1 MGTQATAT
9 DEAAVRDL
17 YRRVL
22 DGWNARNGA
31 AFAAPFAVDGDAIG
45 FDGSRHA
52 GRDEIA
58 ATIGGIFADH
68 QTGKYLGKVRR
79 VCFIAPSVAILDA
92 VAGIIPHG
100 QSDLRPELNAIQT
113 MVIAK
118 TYQGWRIVHY
128 QNTPAQYHGRPELAE
143 ALTEELRALL

>member
-1 MGTQATAT
+1 MTTRDAAI

-17 YRRVL
+17 YRRIL
-22 DGWNARNGA
+22 DGWNGRDGD
-31 AFAAPFAVDGDAIG
+31 AFAAPFAVDGDTIG

-68 QTGKYLGKVRR
+68 QTGTYVGKVRR
-79 VCFIAPSVAILDA
+79 VRLIAPTVAILDA

-100 QSDLRPELNAIQT
+100 QSDLRPDLNAIQT
-113 MVIAK
+113 VVAAK
-118 TYQGWRIVHY
+118 SAEGWRVVLY

-143 ALTEELRALL
+143 ALTEELRASL